1 MKQFSQALGLLLPY
15 FQFHMSNGILKESD
29 ITLESTLEKGG
40 GGKLSI
46 SMMIKLGEQIPLFF
60 L

>member
-15 FQFHMSNGILKESD
+15 FQFHMSNGILKETN
-29 ITLESTLEKGG
+29 ITLESTLEK

>member
-29 ITLESTLEKGG
+29 IALESTLEKGG
-40 GGKLSI
+40 GSSL
-46 SMMIKLGEQIPLFF
+46 LV
-60 L
+60 